1 MSRFDNTVNSFL
13 NRLIFE
19 QTANE
24 PTDDEIKE
32 AQAAID
38 EVRKEVEEEFKTN
51 RDELISLAEQRVNS
65 DEEIADR
72 FLNFFKEGYEKFKN
86 LPEQTNVTEQAE
98 APTTWADSI
107 MNKLVKAGSYAG
119 SYINGTFEAG
129 LDYITDKAV
138 ENMPWLMSHLIG
150 KDAYDQI
157 RSEVENMEDKTFYK
171 IFAFI
176 DPTGV
181 LSWPYLENAKKLYE
195 ENLGTENEDIYTLNL
210 LGAALAVI
218 PGLRYLGF
226 LTLPFRLISRLSPFM
241 NSRRAGLIGQAIA
254 KELKGGLGLSDKIS
268 KTQNIL
274 SKSGRVGQ
282 MTGKVLS
289 SLGKISRPI
298 ATISKALTVGATG
311 DIPAMVK
318 GWMEKGKEMVN
329 KVPQQKTL
337 MRIPSFQR
345 ISTQEP

>member
-24 PTDDEIKE
+24 PTDDEIRE

-51 RDELISLAEQRVNS
+51 KDKIIQMAEEKVNS
-65 DEEIADR
+65 DNEAVDR
-72 FLNFFKEGYEKFKN
+72 FVDFFQNNYEKFKN
-86 LPEQTNVTEQAE
+86 LPKVENLTEQAE
-98 APTTWADSI
+98 PPNWTDSI
-107 MNKLVKAGSYAG
+107 TNYATKAAKAAG
-119 SYINGTFEAG
+119 SYIGGAFEDA
-129 LDYITDKAV
+129 LDYMTDKAV
-138 ENMPWLMSHLIG
+138 ENTPWLISHLIG
-150 KDAYDQI
+150 KDTYDQI

-195 ENLGTENEDIYTLNL
+195 QNLGTENEDIYTLNL

-254 KELKGGLGLSDKIS
+254 KELKGGLGLTDKIS

-311 DIPAMVK
+311 DIPDMVK

>member
-24 PTDDEIKE
+24 PTDDEIRE

-38 EVRKEVEEEFKTN
+38 EVRKEVEEMFRTNKEELIKSAEEKINSDNDVVNKFVDFFKGSY
-51 RDELISLAEQRVNS
+51 DELEKIPNTENLT
-65 DEEIADR
+65 EETVPPSW
-72 FLNFFKEGYEKFKN
+72 K
-86 LPEQTNVTEQAE
+86 
-98 APTTWADSI
+98 DSI
-107 MNKLVKAGSYAG
+107 MGYLTKAAKVAG
-119 SYINGTFEAG
+119 SYIGGSFEAA
-129 LDYITDKAV
+129 LDKMTDLAV
-138 ENMPWLMSHLIG
+138 ENTPWLMSHLIG
-150 KDAYDQI
+150 KDTYDQM
-157 RSEVENMEDKTFYK
+157 RSEVESMEDKTLYK
-171 IFAFI
+171 ICAFF
-176 DPTGV
+176 DPSGV
-181 LSWPYLENAKKLYE
+181 LSWPYLENAKTLYE
-195 ENLGTENEDIYTLNL
+195 QKLGTDEEDIYTLNL

-218 PGLRYLGF
+218 PGVRYIKFLG
-226 LTLPFRLISRLSPFM
+226 LPFKLLSYISPFM
-241 NSRRAGLIGQAIA
+241 NARRASLIGQAIA
-254 KELKGGLGLSDKIS
+254 KELKGVLGLSDKIS

-274 SKSGRVGQ
+274 TKSGRVGQ

>member
-1 MSRFDNTVNSFL
+1 MSRFDNTANSLL

-24 PTDDEIKE
+24 PTDDDVKE

-38 EVRKEVEEEFKTN
+38 EVRKEVEEKFKTN

-119 SYINGTFEAG
+119 SYIGGAFEAG

-150 KDAYDQI
+150 KDTYDTI
-157 RSEVENMEDKTFYK
+157 RAEVENLEDRTFYK

-195 ENLGTENEDIYTLNL
+195 EKLGTDEEDIYTLNL

-218 PGLRYLGF
+218 PGLRYIGY
-226 LTLPFRLISRLSPFM
+226 LTLPFRLIARLSPFM
-241 NSRRAGLIGQAIA
+241 NATRASLIARAMA
-254 KELKGGLGLSDKIS
+254 KELKGPLGLTDKVS
-268 KTQNIL
+268 KAQNVL
-274 SKSGRVGQ
+274 SKSGRVGN
-282 MTGKVLS
+282 MTAKVLN
-289 SLGKISRPI
+289 SLGKITRPI
-298 ATISKALTVGATG
+298 STIAKGLTVAAAG
-311 DIPAMVK
+311 DIPDMVK
-318 GWMEKGKEMVN
+318 GWMKKGKEMTD
-329 KVPQQKTL
+329 KVPQQQTL
-337 MRIPSFQR
+337 GQMPSWNR
-345 ISTQEP
+345 LSTQP